1 MATPQINIMTMI
13 DVIGSLSD
21 GKLQGNIYMMD
32 NSRSSHTTGQGT
44 GGLGSVVQ
52 FGQVINWHILPIDVQ
67 TDVRITKVIWVGEN
81 PCLKLQKYG
90 LPGDMPPYYAGIVGL
105 DVDNPQDYAGIV
117 SLEVDNP
124 QYYAGI
130 VGRDVDNAIQDV
142 SEKSDYVKGGIY
154 HYNLE
159 ILMSNK
165 KTMVMT
171 TNPFLNIRHPGWAKS
186 GNNLMRSK

>member
-21 GKLQGNIYMMD
+21 GKLRGNIYMMD
-32 NSRSSHTTGQGT
+32 NSRSNNTTGQGT
-44 GGLGSVVQ
+44 GELGSVVQ

-67 TDVRITKVIWVGEN
+67 TDVRITNLIWVGEN

-105 DVDNPQDYAGIV
+105 DIDNPPPPPIDPNW
-117 SLEVDNP
+117 L
-124 QYYAGI
+124 
-130 VGRDVDNAIQDV
+130 
-142 SEKSDYVKGGIY
+142 VKGGIY

-171 TNPFLNIRHPGWAKS
+171 TNPFLNIRLPKWLAK
-186 GNNLMRSK
+186 K